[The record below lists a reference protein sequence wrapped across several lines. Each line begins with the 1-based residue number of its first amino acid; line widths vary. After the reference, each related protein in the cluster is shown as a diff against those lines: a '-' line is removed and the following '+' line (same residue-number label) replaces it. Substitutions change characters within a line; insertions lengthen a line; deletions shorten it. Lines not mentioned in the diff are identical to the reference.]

1 MMRNSRQLA
10 AVFAAL
16 LLAGAALA
24 RADGLQRESG
34 SVWAAETDC
43 SREAF
48 KHFPDYTAD
57 SNAKRE
63 NYRRACLRAKGLP
76 AENGSVPIPGN

>member
-1 MMRNSRQLA
+1 MRFSRQLA
-10 AVFAAL
+10 AIFAAL
-16 LLAGAALA
+16 LLAGAA
-24 RADGLQRESG
+24 RAHADSLQRES
-34 SVWAAETDC
+34 SSIWAAETEC

-48 KHFPDYTAD
+48 KQFPDYTAD

-76 AENGSVPIPGN
+76 AENGSVPTAGN